1 MNRQSQVDNMMYVD
15 RRHHAGEQVANVNAF
30 KRLIGGGCLALAITI
45 LSSGNVHGEDWI
57 FARSYFS
64 HRDSPGYQYG
74 IAPQPESA
82 YRHAYRNPGPHNHIR
97 GGYRINNIRIFN
109 GSNSD
114 IQYDR
119 EAWYDVQ

>member
-1 MNRQSQVDNMMYVD
+1 V
-15 RRHHAGEQVANVNAF
+15 GNVKNL
-30 KRLIGGGCLALAITI
+30 KRAIGGGCLAWAILAG
-45 LSSGNVHGEDWI
+45 SCGAVQAEDWI
-57 FARSYFS
+57 FAKSYFS

-74 IAPQPESA
+74 IAPQPLSA
-82 YRHAYRNPGPHNHIR
+82 YRHAYRNPGPRSHIR